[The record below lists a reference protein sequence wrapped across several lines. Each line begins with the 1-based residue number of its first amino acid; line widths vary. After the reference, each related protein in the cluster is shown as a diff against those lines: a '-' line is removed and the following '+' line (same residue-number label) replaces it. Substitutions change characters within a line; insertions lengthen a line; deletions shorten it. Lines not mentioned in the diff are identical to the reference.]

1 VEKIVKQKEKTG
13 GTGDRGY
20 FHWLSGRKDIDEV
33 IKVHKR
39 IRRLVREEAGK
50 LG

>member
-1 VEKIVKQKEKTG
+1 MAKQKEKDG
-13 GTGDRGY
+13 GKGDKEH
-20 FHWLSGRKDIDEV
+20 FHWLSGRKDLDDV
-33 IKVHKR
+33 IETHKR